1 MISQNAKAGEDMEIG
16 QRIKAL
22 REEKRMTQIDL
33 AKVLKINN
41 STLSQYE
48 TGARIPS
55 DDMKIAIADYFSVS
69 LDYLLG
75 RNEEK
80 ASAPEDGDGRNINII
95 KIAGR
100 DGSRMERRLTDE
112 QVAALK
118 LMIDQLPD
126 ADNL

>member
-1 MISQNAKAGEDMEIG
+1 MEIG
-16 QRIKAL
+16 QRIKSL
-22 REEKRMTQIDL
+22 REEEQLTQVDL
-33 AKVLKINN
+33 AKILKINN

-55 DDMKIAIADYFSVS
+55 DDMKIMIADYFSVS

-75 RNEEK
+75 RTELK
-80 ASAPEDGDGRNINII
+80 QVPTPAPGDTQKLNTN

-100 DGSRMERRLTDE
+100 DGSFVERELTDE
-112 QVAALK
+112 QLAALK
-118 LMIDQLPD
+118 FIVDQLPD